1 MTREEVI
8 NTLKEYKRLIAIRDS
23 LINNYD
29 GILQAQKLT
38 DMPRSNGV
46 HSQVE
51 SVSNKFK
58 IEIKE
63 IEKEI
68 TRVSI
73 WLNSLNEEERFIVEQ
88 TCIEERFINMA
99 SNKWCSMG
107 NEYRSTGYWKN
118 RKREAI
124 NKIVDI
130 CTKSVLN

>member
-1 MTREEVI
+1 MTRDEVI

-23 LINNYD
+23 LLNNYE
-29 GILQAQKLT
+29 GVLQAQKLT

-51 SVSNKFK
+51 SVANKFQV
-58 IEIKE
+58 EIRE

-68 TRVSI
+68 IRVSI

-107 NEYRSTGYWKN
+107 NEYHSTTYWKD
-118 RKREAI
+118 RKRQAI